1 MAIIGNGLT
10 TQSFTGGM
18 DQFNGN
24 GSNTS
29 FSLTRT
35 INSPLDVDVYVEN
48 VWQRPGIGYNATS
61 NTVTF
66 TSAPSTGSNNVVVV
80 YRAFNGNA
88 MVPQDGSV
96 STTKLGT
103 ITNINAGTNADLTLQ
118 ANNTTMV
125 TVAANGALNATGSL
139 TTNGNITAG
148 NLFRRGSYF
157 SIGKGPANN
166 DQITWNAL
174 PDNAGNYTPMWTGN
188 STAGGT
194 IMGMP
199 SGGNGGLEIRA
210 LRFGT
215 NSAPQAQSAYPVC
228 WNMTDVGI
236 ITTPLQPSFYAYHST
251 NPTPTNSSLFVFDST
266 NYNSGMYS
274 TSTGRMTAP
283 VAGRYLVSAAFRV
296 NNQNAGYYAQTLL
309 FVNGAST
316 WQGSYHNSTMSSGA
330 AGYNTV
336 IYTGILSLGQGDYV
350 QPYWTVQ
357 AGTTVFS
364 GTESWFSGHLL
375 G

>member
-1 MAIIGNGLT
+1 MAIIGNSLT
-10 TQSFTGGM
+10 TQTFTGGM

-48 VWQRPGIGYNATS
+48 VWQRPGIGYNATA

-125 TVAANGALNATGSL
+125 TVGANGALNATGSL

-215 NSAPQAQSAYPVC
+215 NSASQAQSAYPVC
-228 WNMTDVGI
+228 WNMTDSGI
-236 ITTPLQPSFYAYHST
+236 ITTPFQPAFSVSYSVGGAAT
-251 NPTPTNSSLFVFDST
+251 TGTVVWNSVYE
-266 NYNSGMYS
+266 NNGNCYS
-274 TSTGRMTAP
+274 TSTGRFTAP
-283 VAGRYLVSAAFRV
+283 VAGRYYF
-296 NNQNAGYYAQTLL
+296 NASLMSSMTSGTYLL
-309 FVNGAST
+309 WRFLKNGSV
-316 WQGSYHNSTMSSGA
+316 STMSQWFQTSSPAGVTNDKMNSGA
-330 AGYNTV
+330 IVVTLAANDYITVDVSTSYANFYTSGYNSFCGYL
-336 IYTGILSLGQGDYV
+336 IG
-350 QPYWTVQ
+350 
-357 AGTTVFS
+357 
-364 GTESWFSGHLL
+364 
-375 G
+375 